1 MLGSVSQWQIRLL
14 VHPHRVRPPTYNEKP
29 ISDDVVR
36 SVLSFFVFYIAG
48 YAVLTVVMTAFGLDL
63 VTASSGV
70 AQAMANAGPGLGPV
84 IGPAG
89 TFAPLADGAKWV
101 LSLAMLLGRLELLT
115 VLVLL
120 SPVFW
125 RG

>member
-1 MLGSVSQWQIRLL
+1 
-14 VHPHRVRPPTYNEKP
+14 
-29 ISDDVVR
+29 
-36 SVLSFFVFYIAG
+36 
-48 YAVLTVVMTAFGLDL
+48 
-63 VTASSGV
+63 VTSLSGV
-70 AQAMANAGPGLGPV
+70 AQAMANTGPGLGPV

-89 TFAPLADGAKWV
+89 NFVPLHDGAKWL

-115 VLVLL
+115 VLVML